1 MSLPIPPSDGSDQ
14 RQPNDASKRDIAKAS
29 VYGYSAM
36 SRVLGLELP
45 MPIVIHSVIPL
56 HNTPSILDHQLTA
69 YMIYLEIA
77 SSLQN
82 LP

>member
-1 MSLPIPPSDGSDQ
+1 MSLPIPPSDGGDQ
-14 RQPNDASKRDIAKAS
+14 RQPNNASKRDIAKAS
-29 VYGYSAM
+29 VYG
-36 SRVLGLELP
+36 
-45 MPIVIHSVIPL
+45 IHSVIPL

-77 SSLQN
+77 SSLQI